1 MHNEA
6 GVQQSEK
13 LVIVRNRGLIVPSTV
28 RVNALDCLY
37 EFLVGIFRKIFIG
50 VSAIS
55 IWSASSPRGENVTVY
70 RSEMNPH
77 VHKKVVFDNFY
88 IWRFW

>member
-37 EFLVGIFRKIFIG
+37 EFLVGIFRKIFI
-50 VSAIS
+50 
-55 IWSASSPRGENVTVY
+55 
-70 RSEMNPH
+70 
-77 VHKKVVFDNFY
+77 
-88 IWRFW
+88 